1 MGSSEIIM
9 PLCGPSC
16 KLRLFRSSARLR
28 FQDRPSVAILRFL
41 KSFIKCLC
49 VVQALSASLLTMLV
63 ASLMLGV
70 AVEAQFRQV
79 ITMAALLQCIRAAH
93 TLCSS

>member
-1 MGSSEIIM
+1 M
-9 PLCGPSC
+9 LAC
-16 KLRLFRSSARLR
+16 
-28 FQDRPSVAILRFL
+28 
-41 KSFIKCLC
+41 
-49 VVQALSASLLTMLV
+49 LSAPLLTMLV